1 MNHQVSW
8 KSELIA
14 GVIGYLTTFYIVV
27 VNGSILSQ
35 TGISLESGMIATIL
49 ASFMGTVLMGLF
61 AKLPLI
67 LIPGMGINALFAY
80 SIVGGTNLTFQEGLA
95 VVLIASIIFLITAF
109 SRLGAIMKEAVPD
122 TLKHGIT
129 VGLGF
134 FLILIGLE

>member
-49 ASFMGTVLMGLF
+49 ASFVGTLFMGLF

-80 SIVGGTNLTFQEGLA
+80 SIVEGTGLSFEEGLG
-95 VVLIASIIFLITAF
+95 VVLIAAIIFLITAF
-109 SRLGAIMKEAVPD
+109 SRLGVMLKEAIPN
-122 TLKHGIT
+122 
-129 VGLGF
+129 
-134 FLILIGLE
+134 